1 MVAHRRRRFILP
13 VLSRLSLAWLSALG
27 VLGILAAGL
36 TYSITSG
43 NGPGRVSLPIDG
55 MERMAR
61 HEPSVTVS
69 EAPAANQ
76 AATGTPG
83 LRLAPPNLRD
93 AGEAAMEA
101 IEGVESKDVLLYPD
115 EPDLAADAQDTD
127 EIVITIAGGG
137 PAATPATAASLTH
150 SRAAKI
156 AGPDPALLRT
166 TPFGKAPRISP
177 DGRKAMH
184 VYAAASP
191 EQDGAPQIAIIVG
204 GLGLN
209 SALTQRAIDELPST
223 VSLAFA
229 PYAKDLKFWTQK
241 ARDAGHEIL
250 IELPMEGY
258 GANVDALG
266 SAGLLTTQTREENLQ
281 RLDWLMSRFGGY
293 FAATNYL
300 GAKFSTQNEAMAPVL
315 KKLEDAGVAYIDDT
329 GAARIAGGTRGGD
342 VIISVNRI
350 VPPAPD
356 PSRRNAVRRELRALE
371 QIAKRDGVALGKTYA
386 YATTLDEIAAWA
398 DGLEDNGFVAAPAS
412 AVLQSQASRR

>member
-1 MVAHRRRRFILP
+1 MVANRRRRFVLP

-27 VLGILAAGL
+27 VAAVIIAGL

-43 NGPGRVSLPIDG
+43 KGPGRVSLPIDG
-55 MERMAR
+55 VERFAR
-61 HEPSVTVS
+61 HEPVPTSQ
-69 EAPAANQ
+69 PAANQ
-76 AATGTPG
+76 TVTQTPG
-83 LRLAPPNLRD
+83 LRLAPPNLRNAD
-93 AGEAAMEA
+93 EAAMET
-101 IEGVESKDVLLYPD
+101 IEDAEGEDFLLYPEEPAFAD
-115 EPDLAADAQDTD
+115 EAGNGGD
-127 EIVITIAGGG
+127 IVITIAGAG
-137 PAATPATAASLTH
+137 PSATPVTAASLT
-150 SRAAKI
+150 RAPAAKI
-156 AGPDPALLRT
+156 AGPDPALLRA
-166 TPFGKAPRISP
+166 TPFGKAPRIGP

-191 EQDGAPQIAIIVG
+191 EQDGAPRIAIIVG

-209 SALTQRAIDELPST
+209 SALTQRAIDELPAEI
-223 VSLAFA
+223 SLAFA
-229 PYAKDLKFWTQK
+229 PYAKDLNFWTKK

-266 SAGLLTTQTREENLQ
+266 PAGLLTTQNREENLQ

-300 GAKFSTQNEAMAPVL
+300 GAKFSTQEEALGPIL
-315 KKLEDAGVAYIDDT
+315 KKLSDAGVAYIDDT
-329 GAARIAGGTRGGD
+329 GAATISGGRQGGS
-342 VIISVNRI
+342 VVASVNRI

-371 QIAKRDGVALGKTYA
+371 QIAKRDGAALGKTYA

-398 DGLEDNGFVAAPAS
+398 DDLEENGFVAAPAS
-412 AVLQSQASRR
+412 AVLQARASGR

>member
-1 MVAHRRRRFILP
+1 MLP

-27 VLGILAAGL
+27 VAAVIIAGL

-43 NGPGRVSLPIDG
+43 KGPGRVSLSIDG
-55 MERMAR
+55 MERIAR
-61 HEPSVTVS
+61 HEPSMAARQT
-69 EAPAANQ
+69 PAANQ
-76 AATGTPG
+76 TATETPG
-83 LRLAPPNLRD
+83 LRLAPPSLRD
-93 AGEAAMEA
+93 ANEAAMET
-101 IEGVESKDVLLYPD
+101 IEGAEGEDFLLYPE
-115 EPDLAADAQDTD
+115 EPDFADSGENGG
-127 EIVITIAGGG
+127 EIIITIAGGG
-137 PAATPATAASLTH
+137 PKAIPATAASLTRRTH
-150 SRAAKI
+150 ATKI
-156 AGPDPALLRT
+156 AEIDPALLRA
-166 TPFGKAPRISP
+166 TPFGKAPRIAP

-209 SALTQRAIDELPST
+209 SALTQRAIDELPAEI
-223 VSLAFA
+223 SLAFA

-266 SAGLLTTQTREENLQ
+266 PAGLLTTQNREENLQ

-300 GAKFSTQNEAMAPVL
+300 GAKFSTQDEAMRPIL
-315 KKLEDAGVAYIDDT
+315 KKLTEAGVAYIDDT
-329 GAARIAGGTRGGD
+329 GASTIAGVRRDGGA
-342 VIISVNRI
+342 IASVDRI

-371 QIAKRDGVALGKTYA
+371 LIAKRDGAALGKTYA
-386 YATTLDEIAAWA
+386 YATTLDEITAWA
-398 DGLEDNGFVAAPAS
+398 EGLEEDGFVAAPAS
-412 AVLQSQASRR
+412 TVLQRQASRR

>member
-27 VLGILAAGL
+27 VAAVIIAGL

-43 NGPGRVSLPIDG
+43 KGPGRVSLSIDG
-55 MERMAR
+55 MERTAR
-61 HEPSVTVS
+61 HEPLMAARQT
-69 EAPAANQ
+69 PAANQ
-76 AATGTPG
+76 TATQTPG
-83 LRLAPPNLRD
+83 LRLAPPTLRGAD
-93 AGEAAMEA
+93 EAAMET
-101 IEGVESKDVLLYPD
+101 IEGAEGEDFLLYPE
-115 EPDLAADAQDTD
+115 EPNFADNGDNGG
-127 EIVITIAGGG
+127 EIVITIAGAG
-137 PAATPATAASLTH
+137 PKATPATAASLT
-150 SRAAKI
+150 RTLAAKI
-156 AGPDPALLRT
+156 PGPDAALLRT

-191 EQDGAPQIAIIVG
+191 EQDDAPQIAIIVG

-209 SALTQRAIDELPST
+209 SALTQRAIDELPAEI
-223 VSLAFA
+223 SLAFA

-241 ARDAGHEIL
+241 ARDAGHEVL

-266 SAGLLTTQTREENLQ
+266 PAGLLTTQNREENLQ

-300 GAKFSTQNEAMAPVL
+300 GAKFSTQDEAMAPIL
-315 KKLEDAGVAYIDDT
+315 KKLNDAGVAYIDDT
-329 GAARIAGGTRGGD
+329 GASTIASGRRNGGT
-342 VIISVNRI
+342 IASVNRI
-350 VPPAPD
+350 IPAAPD

-371 QIAKRDGVALGKTYA
+371 LIAKRDGAALGKTYA
-386 YATTLDEIAAWA
+386 YATTLDEIAAWTN
-398 DGLEDNGFVAAPAS
+398 GLEDDGFVAAPAS
-412 AVLQSQASRR
+412 TVLQKQTSRR

>member
-1 MVAHRRRRFILP
+1 MLP

-27 VLGILAAGL
+27 VAGIIAAGF

-55 MERMAR
+55 MERIAR
-61 HEPSVTVS
+61 HERSMAVNQTPAGNQTV
-69 EAPAANQ
+69 
-76 AATGTPG
+76 TGTPG

-93 AGEAAMEA
+93 AGEASMET
-101 IEGVESKDVLLYPD
+101 IEGAEGEDFLLYPE
-115 EPDLAADAQDTD
+115 EPGFADSGDNGG
-127 EIVITIAGGG
+127 EIVITIAGAG
-137 PAATPATAASLTH
+137 PKATPITAASLTRT
-150 SRAAKI
+150 RAAKI
-156 AGPDPALLRT
+156 PGPDPALLRA
-166 TPFGKAPRISP
+166 TPFGKAPRIGP

-191 EQDGAPQIAIIVG
+191 EPDGAPQIAIIVG

-209 SALTQRAIDELPST
+209 SALTQRAIDELPAEI
-223 VSLAFA
+223 SLAFA

-266 SAGLLTTQTREENLQ
+266 PAGLLTTQTREENLQ

-300 GAKFSTQNEAMAPVL
+300 GAKFSTQDEAIAPIL
-315 KKLEDAGVAYIDDT
+315 KKLQDAGVAYIDDT
-329 GAARIAGGTRGGD
+329 GASTIAGGRRNGA
-342 VIISVNRI
+342 VIATVNRI

-371 QIAKRDGVALGKTYA
+371 LIAKRDGAALGKTYA

-398 DGLEDNGFVAAPAS
+398 SELEEKGFVAAPAS
-412 AVLQSQASRR
+412 AVLQRQASRR

>member
-1 MVAHRRRRFILP
+1 M
-13 VLSRLSLAWLSALG
+13 AWLSALG
-27 VLGILAAGL
+27 VAAVIIAGL

-43 NGPGRVSLPIDG
+43 KGPGRVSLSVDG
-55 MERMAR
+55 MERIAR
-61 HEPSVTVS
+61 HEPSMAAS
-69 EAPAANQ
+69 QPPAANQ
-76 AATGTPG
+76 TATGTTG
-83 LRLAPPNLRD
+83 LRLAPPSLRD
-93 AGEAAMEA
+93 TGEAAMET
-101 IEGVESKDVLLYPD
+101 IEGAEGEDFLLYPE
-115 EPDLAADAQDTD
+115 EPDFADSGDHSG
-127 EIVITIAGGG
+127 EIVITIAGAGSK
-137 PAATPATAASLTH
+137 ATPVTAASLTRT
-150 SRAAKI
+150 RAAKI
-156 AGPDPALLRT
+156 PGPDAALLRA
-166 TPFGKAPRISP
+166 TPFGKAPRIGP

-191 EQDGAPQIAIIVG
+191 EPNGVPQIAIIVG

-209 SALTQRAIDELPST
+209 STLTQRAIDELPAEI
-223 VSLAFA
+223 SLAFA

-300 GAKFSTQNEAMAPVL
+300 GAKFSTQEEALGPIL
-315 KKLEDAGVAYIDDT
+315 KKLSDAGVAYIDDT
-329 GAARIAGGTRGGD
+329 GAATISGGRRGGG
-342 VIISVNRI
+342 IIASVNRI

-371 QIAKRDGVALGKTYA
+371 QIAKRDGAALGKTYA
-386 YATTLDEIAAWA
+386 YATTLDEITAWA
-398 DGLEDNGFVAAPAS
+398 EGLEDNGFVAAPAS
-412 AVLQSQASRR
+412 VVLQSQASGR